1 MRVKVGY
8 AGTRERAQFI
18 LEKIFGFFL
27 PAFNNEAYIRLE
39 IRDNYKEIEKE
50 I

>member
-27 PAFNNEAYIRLE
+27 PAFKMKRL
-39 IRDNYKEIEKE
+39 ITGGNTRQL
-50 I
+50 

>member
-27 PAFNNEAYIRLE
+27 PAFKMKLTYG
-39 IRDNYKEIEKE
+39 
-50 I
+50 